1 MSPPQNTLKS
11 PLGLPKPTE
20 SCISPP
26 RRPELPFPESALSHF
41 SPQNVSLFEKPGA
54 VSFST
59 FSYLAKA
66 RFKQKFQRLGSRL
79 PPLPGQIPIFGNQ
92 NPLLQNHALLSQ
104 MMAQKIEL
112 AQKAALATNAQT
124 TPPHQNRGGFARQ
137 SQTPPSVETPKKMAN
152 SMTSS
157 TSIKTTPK
165 SDSLVSPLD
174 LTTVTMRSPEVSSQK
189 EDCQNDSA
197 FNGKGS
203 RKKTALEGYHGARQV
218 KILTCQSAKGLCLS
232 LILILNQN

>member
-1 MSPPQNTLKS
+1 MSPPKNTLHS
-11 PLGLPKPTE
+11 PFGLPKPTE
-20 SCISPP
+20 TCLSPP
-26 RRPELPFPESALSHF
+26 RRPELSFPESPLSHF
-41 SPQNVSLFEKPGA
+41 SPQNVSLFEKPGVA
-54 VSFST
+54 SFST
-59 FSYLAKA
+59 CSYMAKA
-66 RFKQKFQRLGSRL
+66 SSYEKVKRLGQSRL

-174 LTTVTMRSPEVSSQK
+174 LTTATMRSPEVPSQK
-189 EDCQNDSA
+189 EDCQSDLV
-197 FNGKGS
+197 FNGK
-203 RKKTALEGYHGARQV
+203 R
-218 KILTCQSAKGLCLS
+218 S
-232 LILILNQN
+232 LQKRC